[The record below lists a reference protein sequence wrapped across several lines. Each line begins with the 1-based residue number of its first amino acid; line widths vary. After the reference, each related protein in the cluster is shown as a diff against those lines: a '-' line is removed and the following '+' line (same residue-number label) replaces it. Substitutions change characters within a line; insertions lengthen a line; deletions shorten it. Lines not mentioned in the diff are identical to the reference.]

1 MVGAE
6 YPSAQIAAVTLGYA
20 LPTRYLL
27 AAGFECREFPFL
39 HVASCLRVGPGL
51 GRLAL
56 MLAAVVRAGLLL
68 RPAPSAGLRVALA
81 SGIVGALDPV
91 PTHRLMV
98 LRGPDVRR
106 ENARWPPEQARVVI
120 VLGGV
125 RVFLLKFRNQ
135 SGVLGGGTWRNIES
149 R

>member
-81 SGIVGALDPV
+81 SGLLATGP
-91 PTHRLMV
+91 PRLL
-98 LRGPDVRR
+98 LR
-106 ENARWPPEQARVVI
+106 
-120 VLGGV
+120 L
-125 RVFLLKFRNQ
+125 RN
-135 SGVLGGGTWRNIES
+135 L
-149 R
+149 

>member
-6 YPSAQIAAVTLGYA
+6 YPLARIASVTLGYA
-20 LPTRYLL
+20 LPTRY
-27 AAGFECREFPFL
+27 P
-39 HVASCLRVGPGL
+39 
-51 GRLAL
+51 
-56 MLAAVVRAGLLL
+56 LAAVMA
-68 RPAPSAGLRVALA
+68 
-81 SGIVGALDPV
+81 GALDPV

-125 RVFLLKFRNQ
+125 RVFLLKFRHQ
-135 SGVLGGGTWRNIES
+135 SGVLGGEPGEI
-149 R
+149 

>member
-27 AAGFECREFPFL
+27 AAGFECREFPF
-39 HVASCLRVGPGL
+39 LRVGPGL

-81 SGIVGALDPV
+81 SGMVGARDPV

-98 LRGPDVRR
+98 LRGPDVSR
-106 ENARWPPEQARVVI
+106 ELVIWPPEQARVVI

-125 RVFLLKFRNQ
+125 GVFLLKFRHQ
-135 SGVLGGGTWRNIES
+135 SGVPGGSPWKNKES

>member
-6 YPSAQIAAVTLGYA
+6 YPSAVSAAVTLGYA

-39 HVASCLRVGPGL
+39 HVASCLRV
-51 GRLAL
+51 AL

-68 RPAPSAGLRVALA
+68 RLAPSAGLRVALA

-98 LRGPDVRR
+98 LRGPDVSR
-106 ENARWPPEQARVVI
+106 ENVIWPPEQARVVI

-125 RVFLLKFRNQ
+125 RVFLLKFRHQ
-135 SGVLGGGTWRNIES
+135 SGVLGGGTWRKIVS